1 MNALTLLIVLGLL
14 LTIVALGTGIGSM
27 MRGGKYDDEHSG
39 DFMMLRV
46 GAQGATLVVLLIA
59 LVVANL

>member
-1 MNALTLLIVLGLL
+1 
-14 LTIVALGTGIGSM
+14 M

-59 LVVANL
+59 LIVANL

>member
-1 MNALTLLIVLGLL
+1 MNLVTVLIVIGLL

-39 DFMMLRV
+39 DYMMLRV

-59 LVVANL
+59 LLVANL

>member
-1 MNALTLLIVLGLL
+1 MNLVTLLIVLGML

-27 MRGGKYDDEHSG
+27 MRGGEYDQKHSA

-46 GAQGATLVVLLIA
+46 VAQGATLVVLLIA
-59 LVVANL
+59 LLVI

>member
-1 MNALTLLIVLGLL
+1 MNLVTLLIVLGML

-27 MRGGKYDDEHSG
+27 MRGGEYDKKHGG

-46 GAQGATLVVLLIA
+46 VAQGATLVVLLIA
-59 LVVANL
+59 LLVV

>member
-1 MNALTLLIVLGLL
+1 MNAVTLLIVLGML

-27 MRGGKYDDEHSG
+27 MRGGKYDDKHSG

-59 LVVANL
+59 LIVANL

>member
-1 MNALTLLIVLGLL
+1 
-14 LTIVALGTGIGSM
+14 M
-27 MRGGKYDDEHSG
+27 MRGGKYDQKHSG

-59 LVVANL
+59 LIVANL